1 MISVYDALIFGA
13 CVGFIA
19 VFPVAIGL
27 HFIARLLSH
36 SDEKEHE
43 EQPR

>member
-1 MISVYDALIFGA
+1 MISVYDAFIFGF

-19 VFPVAIGL
+19 VLPVAIAL

-36 SDEKEHE
+36 SDEKTHE
-43 EQPR
+43 EQYP